1 MPKERVAAQRQPV
14 LRPRQDR
21 DHAACLVDVRLRMFV
36 DKYQQSVIEDR
47 AVAFR
52 NRSEL
57 PDEIGEL
64 LQMPAV
70 AFVILP
76 AVAATLLTRFP
87 AISKLMA

>member
-1 MPKERVAAQRQPV
+1 MPLV
-14 LRPRQDR
+14 LW
-21 DHAACLVDVRLRMFV
+21 MFARTV
-36 DKYQQSVIEDR
+36 PSP
-47 AVAFR
+47 FW
-52 NRSEL
+52 NGSEF
-57 PDEIGEL
+57 PHEIGEL